1 LIKTKRKGKY
11 NYLLELN
18 KIYNMDCRNGMKLIK
33 NELIDIVLSDIPY
46 GINFDEWD
54 VLHNNTNSALM
65 GSTKHQIKNTTFKKR
80 GKPINGWNETDK
92 KISYEYYEWCGQWC
106 KELFRVTKEASPIL
120 LFTSRRYSHRVCCA
134 LEDEGFLIRD
144 ILIWQKDK
152 CNAKAQRI
160 NNVLHKRGIYDN
172 VYNDYR
178 LGNLAPMYE
187 PIIWAMKPY
196 KKTLTDCVLENKIG
210 GFYGENDIIPSNI
223 LYCPVNKKNKYH
235 PTEKPL
241 KLIEDLIRIFSIDSN
256 HIILDMF
263 IGGGTTAI
271 ACINTNRNYIG
282 FELDTKYYELANK
295 RIEEHKMLI

>member
-1 LIKTKRKGKY
+1 
-11 NYLLELN
+11 
-18 KIYNMDCRNGMKLIK
+18 M
-33 NELIDIVLSDIPY
+33 
-46 GINFDEWD
+46 
-54 VLHNNTNSALM
+54 
-65 GSTKHQIKNTTFKKR
+65 
-80 GKPINGWNETDK
+80 
-92 KISYEYYEWCGQWC
+92 
-106 KELFRVTKEASPIL
+106 

>member
-1 LIKTKRKGKY
+1 
-11 NYLLELN
+11 LLEIN
-18 KIYNMDCRNGMKLIK
+18 QIYNMDCIDGMKLL
-33 NELIDIVLSDIPY
+33 EDQSIDVVLSDIPY

-54 VLHNNTNSALM
+54 VLHKNTNSALM
-65 GSTKHQIKNTTFKKR
+65 GSTKHQEKNTTFKRR
-80 GKPINGWNETDK
+80 GKPINGWNEADK
-92 KISYEYYEWCGQWC
+92 NISYEYYQWCRQWC

-120 LFTSRRYSHRVCCA
+120 LFSSRRYLHRVCCA

-160 NNVLHKRGIYDN
+160 NNVLHKRGIYDDK
-172 VYNDYR
+172 YNDYR

-196 KKTLTDCVLENKIG
+196 KHTLTDCVLENKIG
-210 GFYGENDIIPSNI
+210 GFYGENDTIPSNI
-223 LYCPVNKKNKYH
+223 FYCPVNKKNKYH

-241 KLIEDLIRIFSIDSN
+241 KLIEDLIKVFSIDSN

-263 IGGGTTAI
+263 MGGGTTAI
-271 ACINTNRNYIG
+271 ACKNTKKHYIG
-282 FELDTKYYELANK
+282 FEIGETYYNLANE
-295 RIEEHKMLI
+295 RIQKHNIKI